1 MGRRGNFQGT
11 KLSKEPRNQRYI
23 EIFSVCLLDDM
34 QFHGSWEAHNLGWMT
49 LARTVL
55 LSGTQ
60 SSPGAKWNKEL
71 KPWWL
76 SGKESTCQCRRHG
89 FDPWSGKIP
98 HASEQLSPC
107 TTATEPML
115 WEEEVDFDQK
125 EMLPDSILTES
136 LWQLLSQQTHLTL
149 NEHPAHESTKY
160 FIYCGRYAFQSP
172 S

>member
-1 MGRRGNFQGT
+1 MVSTLHEGSNL
-11 KLSKEPRNQRYI
+11 KLSYKEHLRTSLLAQWMGI
-23 EIFSVCLLDDM
+23 CL
-34 QFHGSWEAHNLGWMT
+34 
-49 LARTVL
+49 
-55 LSGTQ
+55 
-60 SSPGAKWNKEL
+60 P
-71 KPWWL
+71 KPATRVPSL
-76 SGKESTCQCRRHG
+76 FREDSTY
-89 FDPWSGKIP
+89 
-98 HASEQLSPC
+98 AEQLSPC
-107 TTATEPML
+107 TTATEPTL